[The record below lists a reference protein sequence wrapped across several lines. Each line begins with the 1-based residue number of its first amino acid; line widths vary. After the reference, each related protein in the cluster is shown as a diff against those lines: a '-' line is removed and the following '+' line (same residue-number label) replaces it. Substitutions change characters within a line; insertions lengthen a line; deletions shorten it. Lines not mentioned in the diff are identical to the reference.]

1 MGSVMRRTSSVLTI
15 SRPASAA
22 SERDTDNSSLTSS
35 TRGRAGSLLGSTP
48 LPIVNTPTPI
58 AESPLREAAAEAQ
71 ESVGPSPLAQPVT
84 SSEVVA
90 PTLPSQVEE
99 IQSPTG
105 YIPPPVIDS
114 TVGNP
119 GAYTDVTDDLP
130 KPDIAQDPQAVIP
143 VEQLVEPATLNP
155 PEPAEPE
162 AMITEAL
169 VDEPSSYFVEPMAE
183 SIKDF
188 EPVDH
193 ADNTAEVSEA
203 VHGNTNNAISPE
215 PHHEQNGE
223 AAQYYRGEVIPTTDE
238 VVPENVNIV
247 LPEPD
252 LGHREDS
259 EHDVPVPVATERE
272 IQEEPQQ
279 KSEPIAMPVPVPIAT
294 EREIQEEPQ
303 QKSEPIAIPVP
314 VPVPIPAPHYDM
326 PSYPMNLGSEREVWG
341 GEHDHGAY
349 PSSVPVVNPSS
360 EDVERVEESP
370 APSIRFVDFY
380 SKFFSRIIS

>member
-1 MGSVMRRTSSVLTI
+1 MSNSSPKPKWSARMGSVMRRTSSVLTI

-22 SERDTDNSSLTSS
+22 SERDADNPSFSST
-35 TRGRAGSLLGSTP
+35 TRGRAGSTLSSPP
-48 LPIVNTPTPI
+48 LPIAITPSPI

-71 ESVGPSPLAQPVT
+71 ESVGLSPLAQPIT
-84 SSEVVA
+84 SSEVVT
-90 PTLPSQVEE
+90 PTLPSPVEE
-99 IQSPTG
+99 TQSPTG
-105 YIPPPVIDS
+105 HNPPPVIDS

-130 KPDIAQDPQAVIP
+130 QPDIVQDPQAVAP
-143 VEQLVEPATLNP
+143 VVEPATLNP

-162 AMITEAL
+162 AIITEAL
-169 VDEPSSYFVEPMAE
+169 VDEPSSYFVEPIAE

-203 VHGNTNNAISPE
+203 VHGNTNVISLE
-215 PHHEQNGE
+215 PHLEQNDE
-223 AAQYYRGEVIPTTDE
+223 ATQYYRGDVIPTTDG
-238 VVPENVNIV
+238 VVPENVNII

-259 EHDVPVPVATERE
+259 EVHDHDDPVPVATEPE

-279 KSEPIAMPVPVPIAT
+279 KP
-294 EREIQEEPQ
+294 
-303 QKSEPIAIPVP
+303 EPIAIPVP
-314 VPVPIPAPHYDM
+314 VPVPHYDM
-326 PSYPMNLGSEREVWG
+326 PSYSMSLGSEREVWG

-349 PSSVPVVNPSS
+349 PSLVPVVNSS
-360 EDVERVEESP
+360 FEDVKQVERSP
-370 APSIRFVDFY
+370 APSVRFVDFY
-380 SKFFSRIIS
+380 SIFFSRIRS

>member
-35 TRGRAGSLLGSTP
+35 TRGRAGSILGSTP
-48 LPIVNTPTPI
+48 LPVVNTPAPI

-90 PTLPSQVEE
+90 PTLPPQVEE

-130 KPDIAQDPQAVIP
+130 KPDIAQDPQAVVP
-143 VEQLVEPATLNP
+143 VEQHVEPATLNP
-155 PEPAEPE
+155 SEPAEPE

-193 ADNTAEVSEA
+193 ADITAEISEA
-203 VHGNTNNAISPE
+203 VQGNTDVISTE

-223 AAQYYRGEVIPTTDE
+223 AAQYYRAEVIPTTDE

-252 LGHREDS
+252 LGRREDS
-259 EHDVPVPVATERE
+259 ERDVPVPV
-272 IQEEPQQ
+272 
-279 KSEPIAMPVPVPIAT
+279 AT

-380 SKFFSRIIS
+380 SFFFSRIIS